1 MRTNYPHQYVTSIL
15 LVICLICPCS
25 LTTANATGD
34 TKTQNLDSLYQVLDY
49 ELSRSEGYIHAKN
62 IAISH
67 LKDELRNS
75 SAPHS
80 QFVCCKQLFQE
91 YQSLNNDSALVYIY
105 RCIQLAQK
113 IKSVADEKEC
123 KALMAYQCSSTG
135 LFAEAL
141 QILNSIGEIPES
153 EEARNQY
160 LFASTH
166 LYGELAYYTKIPERR
181 KQYLMKQQEYD
192 ELLYRA
198 FPPTS
203 DKYLQRKEMVCYSGG
218 NFKGAIHYSNIRLS
232 GVSENDRNYAVV
244 AYYRYLDYRLTDRI
258 DLRKYW
264 LLKATIC
271 DIRNAVMDQ
280 GAMWELARILQ
291 QEGDLERSHRYIR
304 FAWNCAH
311 KFSTRVR
318 SWQISPVM
326 LSIDESY
333 QQRLNT
339 SNHMLTMYLVA
350 ISILVVILL
359 CAVVYIN
366 RQRSRIAVGRENLRK
381 SNEMLSDANGKLSLM
396 NEELKKV
403 NENQLQL
410 NLQLSQANR
419 VKEEYVGR
427 FMSMCSVYIDRMD
440 VFRKQVNRLVKDHE
454 YQELY
459 SLTRKPG
466 RQEKQLDE
474 LYENFD
480 SAFLHLFPNFISDFN
495 KLLKPEAQMTEGEDG
510 RLSTTLRI
518 FALIRLGIDDSSKIS
533 EFLHCSAN
541 TIYNYRSRV
550 RNVAIMNRDE
560 FEQYVKKIGME

>member
-1 MRTNYPHQYVTSIL
+1 
-15 LVICLICPCS
+15 
-25 LTTANATGD
+25 
-34 TKTQNLDSLYQVLDY
+34 
-49 ELSRSEGYIHAKN
+49 
-62 IAISH
+62 
-67 LKDELRNS
+67 
-75 SAPHS
+75 
-80 QFVCCKQLFQE
+80 
-91 YQSLNNDSALVYIY
+91 
-105 RCIQLAQK
+105 
-113 IKSVADEKEC
+113 
-123 KALMAYQCSSTG
+123 
-135 LFAEAL
+135 
-141 QILNSIGEIPES
+141 
-153 EEARNQY
+153 
-160 LFASTH
+160 
-166 LYGELAYYTKIPERR
+166 
-181 KQYLMKQQEYD
+181 
-192 ELLYRA
+192 
-198 FPPTS
+198 
-203 DKYLQRKEMVCYSGG
+203 
-218 NFKGAIHYSNIRLS
+218 
-232 GVSENDRNYAVV
+232 
-244 AYYRYLDYRLTDRI
+244 
-258 DLRKYW
+258 
-264 LLKATIC
+264 
-271 DIRNAVMDQ
+271 
-280 GAMWELARILQ
+280 
-291 QEGDLERSHRYIR
+291 
-304 FAWNCAH
+304 
-311 KFSTRVR
+311 
-318 SWQISPVM
+318 
-326 LSIDESY
+326 
-333 QQRLNT
+333 
-339 SNHMLTMYLVA
+339 MLTMYLVA

-495 KLLKPEAQMTEGEDG
+495 KLLKPEAQMTEGEEG